1 MEFIKNN
8 DEQYEIV
15 KYFQDIE
22 NSEFQNMNFD
32 EKINVLK
39 LALKKNLNSDNITE
53 SLIFISN
60 IVVSL
65 IRESIINESTKIREF
80 GLYLT
85 FACFVEA
92 EYLFE
97 PYLNALLPDLLDMF
111 NDRHRDVINLNTLVM
126 SKIFENLNPYLALDV
141 LGLFKERINDQ
152 SWKISLGCLKLISI
166 LTDVA
171 PKQIDFLLPELVPLI
186 TSQAASSKKEVK
198 EQSTETLNKCCSR
211 ISNPDVIPLIPK
223 LVLANKDPKEAPMA
237 IDALMETTFVNQV
250 ERSTLAVIVPILNKG
265 LKDRASKLR
274 RKCCVVIDNMCKLV
288 NDSRDVK
295 PFESDLLPFV
305 IRERD
310 EASQPEVREMAGKA
324 AATLSK
330 ALNM

>member
-1 MEFIKNN
+1 MEFINN
-8 DEQYEIV
+8 SDEQYEIF
-15 KYFQDIE
+15 KYFKDIE
-22 NSEFQNMNFD
+22 SSEFQEMSFD
-32 EKINVLK
+32 EKIDVLK
-39 LALKKNLNSDNITE
+39 LSLKKNLSTENITE
-53 SLIFISN
+53 NLIFISN

-65 IRESIINESTKIREF
+65 INKSIFNESVKIREF

-85 FACFVEA
+85 LACLMETN
-92 EYLFE
+92 YLFE
-97 PYLNALLPDLLDMF
+97 PYLNAILPNLLDMF
-111 NDRHRDVINLNTLVM
+111 NDKHRDVINLNTIVL
-126 SKIFENLNPYLALDV
+126 SKVFENISPYVANDILC
-141 LGLFKERINDQ
+141 LFKERINDQ

-223 LVLANKDPKEAPMA
+223 LVLANKDPKETPMA
-237 IDALMETTFVNQV
+237 IEALMETTFVNQV

-265 LKDRASKLR
+265 LKDRTSKLR

-288 NDSRDVK
+288 NDSKDVK
-295 PFESDLLPFV
+295 PFENDLLPFV

-324 AATLSK
+324 AETLKK
-330 ALNM
+330 ALSA